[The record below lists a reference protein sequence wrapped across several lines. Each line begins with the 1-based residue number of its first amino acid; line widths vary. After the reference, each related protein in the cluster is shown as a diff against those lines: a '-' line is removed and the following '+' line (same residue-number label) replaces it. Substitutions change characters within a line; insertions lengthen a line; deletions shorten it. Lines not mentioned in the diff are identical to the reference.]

1 MPQAV
6 LPLIE
11 VTVAK
16 EQPFVAAPVAKD
28 PRDAQ
33 IAALEKTLQSLQ
45 STLEKMQTATASAS
59 LQQSLP
65 PPPIVHSLSQQY
77 ALPAALS
84 RHETT
89 LLPADSN
96 RLNQSLN
103 QFPISAYNEP
113 DAMCNFLFRMQQHN
127 FENQQFAQ
135 QNHQLAQQRT
145 IERLEL
151 ENFIHL
157 RQVARNNQTH

>member
-6 LPLIE
+6 LPLTE

-16 EQPFVAAPVAKD
+16 EQSLVAAPVAKD

-33 IAALEKTLQSLQ
+33 IAVLEKALQSLQ
-45 STLEKMQTATASAS
+45 RTVEKLQTATASAS
-59 LQQSLP
+59 LQQLPP

-89 LLPADSN
+89 LL
-96 RLNQSLN
+96 
-103 QFPISAYNEP
+103 
-113 DAMCNFLFRMQQHN
+113 
-127 FENQQFAQ
+127 
-135 QNHQLAQQRT
+135 RT
-145 IERLEL
+145 C
-151 ENFIHL
+151 
-157 RQVARNNQTH
+157 